1 MGQALAKQNFTPLYI
16 LNDSESTYPS
26 TERMLRII
34 DASKKGVS
42 ATQLKNL
49 LQEIGLNLKELSDIL
64 PVSYS
69 SLSKKK
75 VFSPEVSERIYA
87 LTILYR
93 LGIDVFSDKDIFT
106 GWLRKPN
113 QAIGGSI
120 PFDLLGSNLGMD
132 IVRDELLRI
141 EHGLFA

>member
-1 MGQALAKQNFTPLYI
+1 MGQALRNLIFTPLYV
-16 LNDSESTYPS
+16 LNDGDSVYPS

-42 ATQLKNL
+42 AQQLKNL
-49 LQEIGLNLKELSDIL
+49 LHQIGLNMKELSEIL

-75 VFSPEVSERIYA
+75 SFSPEVSERIYA
-87 LTILYR
+87 LSILYR
-93 LGIDVFSDKDIFT
+93 LGIDVFNDKEIFT
-106 GWLRKPN
+106 QWLRKPN

-120 PFDLLGSNLGMD
+120 PFELLGSNLGMD

>member
-1 MGQALAKQNFTPLYI
+1 MGQALRKQTFSPLYV
-16 LNDSESTYPS
+16 LKEGDSPFPS

-42 ATQLKNL
+42 SVQLKNL
-49 LQEIGLNLKELSDIL
+49 LTEIGLNMKELSEIL

-75 VFSPEVSERIYA
+75 SFSPEVSERIYA
-87 LTILYR
+87 LSILYR
-93 LGIDVFSDKDIFT
+93 MGMDVFNDRSIFT
-106 GWLRKPN
+106 SWLRKPN
-113 QAIGGSI
+113 QALGGAI
-120 PFDLLGSNLGMD
+120 PFELLGSNLGMD

-141 EHGLFA
+141 EHGLFV